1 MMKLT
6 TEQVTLNSFYLDF
19 HFPIQEKKKKR
30 MKQGIESLFKL
41 WDTIK
46 KIIYVLLES
55 QKEERE
61 KVAESPFLKKW
72 L

>member
-1 MMKLT
+1 
-6 TEQVTLNSFYLDF
+6 
-19 HFPIQEKKKKR
+19 